1 MHPGPYLELLRR
13 NPAFARLYLAQL
25 ISFAGDWFATVALL
39 GLTLELTG
47 SEALASL
54 ILVLQV
60 APFFV
65 LSPFAGVLADRVD
78 RRRLMI
84 AADLARAVVALL
96 FLLARD
102 PSTLWIA
109 FLAVAL
115 LSAGTA
121 FFEPTASASLP
132 NLVGEPDLARANVLV
147 GSAWGTM
154 LAVGSAIGGVV
165 AALLGRD
172 AAFAVNAA
180 SFLISGLLILGI
192 RRPFSE
198 RARGALAGSDD
209 GTAVAGAPGV
219 GAALREAVALSRSSR
234 LVAALLFSKGT
245 FGVGIGVVLFLAVF
259 GREVFGAGDPGIGL
273 LFAARGVGVVIGP
286 FLARAVIALDDPGLL
301 TGIAASLFG
310 FLVCYMLFPLAPS
323 IWIAALLV
331 LGAHL
336 GGGAQWTLSTFGLQR
351 AVPDEIRGRIFSF
364 DYALVTLAEAVSIV
378 AAGLV
383 ATALGPRP
391 AIYLV
396 LGAAAIASSGWLLY
410 TRPLRRRAGAA
421 RAEEASAG
429 RAGSG

>member
-13 NPAFARLYLAQL
+13 NPAFARLYAAQL

-39 GLTLELTG
+39 GLALELTG

-65 LSPFAGVLADRVD
+65 LSPLAGVLADRID

-84 AADLARAVVALL
+84 AADVARAVIALG

-109 FLAVAL
+109 FVAVAL

-132 NLVGEPDLARANVLV
+132 NLVEEEDLPRANVLV

-154 LAVGSAIGGVV
+154 LAVGSGIGGVV
-165 AALLGRD
+165 AAVWGRD
-172 AAFAVNAA
+172 AAFVVNAA
-180 SFLISGLLILGI
+180 SFLVSGVLILGI
-192 RRPFSE
+192 RRPFSQ
-198 RARGALAGSDD
+198 RPPGAALADQ
-209 GTAVAGAPGV
+209 AGAPLAATQGIG
-219 GAALREAVALSRSSR
+219 GAIREAVALSRSSR
-234 LVAALLFSKGT
+234 FVAALLFSKGT

-286 FLARAVIALDDPGLL
+286 FLARSVIGLDDRGLL
-301 TGIAASLFG
+301 SGIAASLVG
-310 FLVCYMLFPLAPS
+310 FVVCYMLFPLAPS
-323 IWIAALLV
+323 IWVAALLV

-336 GGGAQWTLSTFGLQR
+336 GGGAQWTLSTYGLQR

-364 DYALVTLAEAVSIV
+364 DYALVTLSEAVSIL
-378 AAGLV
+378 AGGLL
-383 ATALGPRP
+383 ATALGPGA

-396 LGAAAIASSGWLLY
+396 LAAAALASTGWILF
-410 TRPLRRRAGAA
+410 TRPLRREAATQRA
-421 RAEEASAG
+421 
-429 RAGSG
+429 